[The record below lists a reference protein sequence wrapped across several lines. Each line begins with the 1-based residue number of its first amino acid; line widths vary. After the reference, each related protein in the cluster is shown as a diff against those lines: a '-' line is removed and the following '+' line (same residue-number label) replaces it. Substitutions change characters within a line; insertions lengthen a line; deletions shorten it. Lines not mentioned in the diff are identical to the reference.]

1 MKKFPNS
8 PPNRLPNSPHP
19 LKKVKKSTSQQVN
32 ESTSF
37 GGVKSLLWVC
47 LGLLWVRRVRKAE
60 HLFNPLNPIFTYFQV
75 LIGFQWIKQVK
86 IISQTQA
93 DPSDPSD
100 KSDSTSSKPSL

>member
-1 MKKFPNS
+1 MCKAMKKFPNS

-47 LGLLWVRRVRKAE
+47 FGSVMGPKGPKSRT
-60 HLFNPLNPIFTYFQV
+60 PI
-75 LIGFQWIKQVK
+75 
-86 IISQTQA
+86 
-93 DPSDPSD
+93 
-100 KSDSTSSKPSL
+100 